1 VVKYGLIKK
10 IIRVRPLVYNTFLNR
25 EEFGYNKD
33 TMSPD
38 ISSSSSSVTPVSRV
52 LIIDDD
58 EDITELIKDYLET
71 EDIECKIIN
80 RGIDGLDEIRKK
92 DGYYNVILLDLA
104 MPEFSGL
111 DVFNKLKEENLLK
124 SNNVIIFTASS
135 TQNGEIKDM
144 MKRGAKYIL
153 RKPSSIA
160 EILDVVTR
168 FTIKK
173 DEI

>member
-1 VVKYGLIKK
+1 
-10 IIRVRPLVYNTFLNR
+10 
-25 EEFGYNKD
+25 
-33 TMSPD
+33 MSPD
-38 ISSSSSSVTPVSRV
+38 ISSSSSVTPVSRV
-52 LIIDDD
+52 LIIDDN

-80 RGIDGLDEIRKK
+80 RRIDGLDEIREK
-92 DGYYNVILLDLA
+92 DGYYNVILLDLG

-124 SNNVIIFTASS
+124 SNNVLIFTASS
-135 TQNGEIKDM
+135 TQNSEINDM
-144 MKRGAKYIL
+144 MKRGVKYIL

-160 EILDVVTR
+160 EILDVVTG
-168 FTIKK
+168 FTFKK

>member
-1 VVKYGLIKK
+1 
-10 IIRVRPLVYNTFLNR
+10 
-25 EEFGYNKD
+25 
-33 TMSPD
+33 
-38 ISSSSSSVTPVSRV
+38 
-52 LIIDDD
+52 
-58 EDITELIKDYLET
+58 
-71 EDIECKIIN
+71 
-80 RGIDGLDEIRKK
+80 
-92 DGYYNVILLDLA
+92 

-135 TQNGEIKDM
+135 TQNTEINEMLKG
-144 MKRGAKYIL
+144 GAKYIL
-153 RKPSSIA
+153 RKPPSID

>member
-1 VVKYGLIKK
+1 
-10 IIRVRPLVYNTFLNR
+10 
-25 EEFGYNKD
+25 
-33 TMSPD
+33 MSPD
-38 ISSSSSSVTPVSRV
+38 TSSSSSSSSVTPVSRV
-52 LIIDDD
+52 LIIDDN

-135 TQNGEIKDM
+135 TQNNEINDM
-144 MKRGAKYIL
+144 MKGGAKYIL
-153 RKPSSIA
+153 RKPSSID

-173 DEI
+173 DRI

>member
-1 VVKYGLIKK
+1 
-10 IIRVRPLVYNTFLNR
+10 
-25 EEFGYNKD
+25 
-33 TMSPD
+33 MSPD
-38 ISSSSSSVTPVSRV
+38 TSSSSSSSSLGAPVSRV
-52 LIIDDD
+52 LIIDDN

-92 DGYYNVILLDLA
+92 DRYYNVILLDLA

-135 TQNGEIKDM
+135 TQNGEINDM

-168 FTIKK
+168 FTIDK

>member
-1 VVKYGLIKK
+1 
-10 IIRVRPLVYNTFLNR
+10 
-25 EEFGYNKD
+25 
-33 TMSPD
+33 
-38 ISSSSSSVTPVSRV
+38 
-52 LIIDDD
+52 
-58 EDITELIKDYLET
+58 
-71 EDIECKIIN
+71 
-80 RGIDGLDEIRKK
+80 
-92 DGYYNVILLDLA
+92 

-135 TQNGEIKDM
+135 TQNGEINDM

-153 RKPSSIA
+153 KKPSSIA

>member
-1 VVKYGLIKK
+1 MQHSDLQYLFKP
-10 IIRVRPLVYNTFLNR
+10 RRNRYNN
-25 EEFGYNKD
+25 D
-33 TMSPD
+33 TMSADSP
-38 ISSSSSSVTPVSRV
+38 SPSSSSSVAPVSRV
-52 LIIDDD
+52 LIIDDN
-58 EDITELIKDYLET
+58 EDITELVKDYLET

-80 RGIDGLDEIRKK
+80 KGNDGLEEIRKN
-92 DGYYNVILLDLA
+92 DRYYNVILLDLA

-135 TQNGEIKDM
+135 TQNSEINEM
-144 MKRGAKYIL
+144 MEGGAKYIL
-153 RKPSSIA
+153 KKPSSID

-173 DEI
+173 DEIQ

>member
-1 VVKYGLIKK
+1 
-10 IIRVRPLVYNTFLNR
+10 
-25 EEFGYNKD
+25 
-33 TMSPD
+33 MSPD
-38 ISSSSSSVTPVSRV
+38 ISSSSQVTPVSRV
-52 LIIDDD
+52 LIIDDN

-80 RGIDGLDEIRKK
+80 RGIEGLDEIRNK
-92 DGYYNVILLDLA
+92 DRYYNVILLDLA
-104 MPEFSGL
+104 MPEFSGF

-135 TQNGEIKDM
+135 TQNSEIDEM
-144 MKRGAKYIL
+144 MKCGAKYIL
-153 RKPSSIA
+153 RKPSSID

-173 DEI
+173 DEM

>member
-1 VVKYGLIKK
+1 M
-10 IIRVRPLVYNTFLNR
+10 
-25 EEFGYNKD
+25 
-33 TMSPD
+33 MSPD
-38 ISSSSSSVTPVSRV
+38 ISSSSSVTPVSRV
-52 LIIDDD
+52 LIIDDN

-80 RGIDGLDEIRKK
+80 RRIDGLDEIREK
-92 DGYYNVILLDLA
+92 DGYYNVILLDLG

-124 SNNVIIFTASS
+124 SNNVLIFTASS
-135 TQNGEIKDM
+135 TQNSEINDM
-144 MKRGAKYIL
+144 MKRGVKYIL

-160 EILDVVTR
+160 EILDVVTG
-168 FTIKK
+168 FTFKK

>member
-1 VVKYGLIKK
+1 
-10 IIRVRPLVYNTFLNR
+10 
-25 EEFGYNKD
+25 
-33 TMSPD
+33 MSPD
-38 ISSSSSSVTPVSRV
+38 ISSSSSASSVTPVSRV
-52 LIIDDD
+52 LIIDDN

-80 RGIDGLDEIRKK
+80 RGIDGLEEIRKN
-92 DGYYNVILLDLA
+92 DGYYNVVLLDLA

-135 TQNGEIKDM
+135 TQNSEINEM
-144 MKRGAKYIL
+144 MEGGAKYIL
-153 RKPSSIA
+153 KKPSSID

-173 DEI
+173 DEIQ